1 MSEDL
6 LQTLNSGGL
15 RPPIQLRELKRVPDA
30 DGLLAAGT
38 VDAVMA
44 DTIQLDY
51 LLAQL
56 AHQRYGLALRD
67 IHPQSQAF
75 AFSPTLNDAVA
86 GRINVALGQ
95 LKRDGVVTQ
104 LERQAL
110 EKP

>member
-1 MSEDL
+1 VSEDL
-6 LQTLNSGGL
+6 LKAMNNGGL
-15 RPPIQLRELKRVPDA
+15 RPPIQLRELKQVPDA
-30 DGLLAAGT
+30 DRLLADDR

-56 AHQRYGLALRD
+56 PHQRYGLALRD

-75 AFSPTLNDAVA
+75 AFSHSLSEAIA

-95 LKRDGVVTQ
+95 LKRDGVVTR
-104 LERQAL
+104 LSLQAV